1 MYSLF
6 EEIIWWVDLANI
18 QLISKYNIG
27 FSFLLCVFET
37 FSKYAWVTS
46 FKDKKVILIANAFPK
61 ILDKSNHK
69 QNKTCVA
76 RGSDFTVYQWNY
88 YYKIIL

>member
-27 FSFLLCVFET
+27 FSFFLCVFDT
-37 FSKYAWVTS
+37 FSKNAWVTS
-46 FKDKKVILIANAFPK
+46 LKDKKVILIANAFPK
-61 ILDKSNHK
+61 KLDKSNHK
-69 QNKTCVA
+69 QNKICVA
-76 RGSDFTVYQWNY
+76 IGSDFTVYQSNY
-88 YYKIIL
+88 CYKIML

>member
-18 QLISKYNIG
+18 QLISKYNRV
-27 FSFLLCVFET
+27 FPFLLCVLDT
-37 FSKYAWVTS
+37 FSKYGWVIS
-46 FKDKKVILIANAFPK
+46 LKDKNVITITNAFPK
-61 ILDKSNHK
+61 FLDKSNHR
-69 QNKTCVA
+69 QNKICVA

-88 YYKIIL
+88 YYKIML